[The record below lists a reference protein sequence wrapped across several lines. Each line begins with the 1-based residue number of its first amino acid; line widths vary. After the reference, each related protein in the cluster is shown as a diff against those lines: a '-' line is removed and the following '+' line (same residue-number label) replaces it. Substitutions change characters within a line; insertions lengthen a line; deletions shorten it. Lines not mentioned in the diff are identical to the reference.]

1 MFRSNISLRLFIAS
15 TVVSVGISGCH
26 HASSQPASNSIA
38 PVTTTATLKEIHIDQ
53 KCQILE
59 GHGNGVRNPRMD
71 PSVCHFDYVRTS
83 HHLEETVKD
92 GTTRNNVVTI
102 SEQEYLLHNVTAE
115 PVTFVVEQLIPE
127 GWQVDSD
134 PQPTKMVGQTALFR
148 ANAQPGETVRLHVG
162 ERQARPITLPTVST
176 NN

>member
-1 MFRSNISLRLFIAS
+1 MLRSNISFRLFVAS
-15 TVVSVGISGCH
+15 AVVVVAVSGCH
-26 HASSQPASNSIA
+26 HADFQPPSKSVAPAVNSPA
-38 PVTTTATLKEIHIDQ
+38 LKEIHVDQ

-59 GHGNGVRNPRMD
+59 IHGDRVRNPQMD
-71 PSVCHFDYVRTS
+71 PAVCHFDYVNTS
-83 HHLEETVKD
+83 HHLEESVKE

-115 PVTFVVEQLIPE
+115 PVIFVVEQLVPE

-134 PQPTKMVGQTALFR
+134 PQPTKMVGSTALFR
-148 ANAQPGETVRLHVG
+148 VDAQPGETVRLHVG

>member
-1 MFRSNISLRLFIAS
+1 MFRTNIYLGLFVAS
-15 TVVSVGISGCH
+15 AVVLLAVTGCH
-26 HASSQPASNSIA
+26 RADLQPASNSVA
-38 PVTTTATLKEIHIDQ
+38 PAVNSAALKEIHVDQ

-59 GHGNGVRNPRMD
+59 IHGDRIRNPQTD
-71 PSVCHFDYVRTS
+71 PAVCHFDYVNTS
-83 HHLEETVKD
+83 RHLEESVKD

-115 PVTFVVEQLIPE
+115 PVIFVVEELVPE

-134 PQPTKMVGQTALFR
+134 PQPTKMVGSTALFR
-148 ANAQPGETVRLHVG
+148 VNAQPGEIVRLHVG

-176 NN
+176 K